1 MLVNLNP
8 KSVEMSLWFLSK
20 GDTINVILRFDW
32 NWEIGKPI
40 RNLLQ

>member
-1 MLVNLNP
+1 MVVNLNP

-20 GDTINVILRFDW
+20 GYTINVILRIDW
-32 NWEIGKPI
+32 SWEIGKPI